1 MPNGQTKDIAGSH
14 HAGKAQEKS
23 KRPEAALRNLNSL
36 NCEPFPSEYLA
47 NDVMTEAP
55 LEKHAALLSD
65 ARLSHPAN
73 AEMRAHITTGLQQ
86 NHGNVYVQR
95 LLASRGIQ
103 AKLTATPPDDR
114 YEQEA
119 DRAANAIIAQAT
131 TPEIQR
137 QAEEEEEIQT
147 KMADSNRPQAI
158 QLQEIPEEEETVP
171 ARKSDYGPI
180 QMLQHQ
186 AEEEVQTKPLGGS
199 PSGEIPD
206 ALEAQI
212 QAAKTSGQPLPDS
225 LRTSLEP
232 HFGRDFGGVRIHTGG
247 EADDLSR
254 QLGARAFTTGHD
266 IFFREGEYQPQSDDG
281 KGLIAHEITHV
292 VQQNALGPSGRA
304 DRGQLLRL
312 QASPVEA
319 PGTTAEEK
327 TNSPATE
334 ESWLYGVFKEV
345 ASAEEVRAVVAFM
358 VDAGVRTSKITYLV
372 RQLLKTLSP
381 SQVFAVL
388 SELRKVPPE
397 NFEALFKALASP
409 SAAKLFKIIE
419 TAGLIIAII
428 IMAIDV
434 AAAIDKEEYGAAA
447 AVVYTFFMGL
457 GIPWAGFL
465 NALQAAIAA
474 IAPQYATHRFW
485 SVLRAVDPIAL
496 GSIVPDMCVTAVQSL
511 FSNHK
516 EELAEELVA
525 RMRKAGAG
533 IFVRF
538 GEWLAEEMY
547 DLAYPE
553 EREGGTAP
561 ARVPEFRALKSYEY
575 RH

>member
-1 MPNGQTKDIAGSH
+1 MAEHDTERVDAEKAARRSKKSLPLGDQKKAAAEPDANQLRQGTQTAG
-14 HAGKAQEKS
+14 A
-23 KRPEAALRNLNSL
+23 EAIL
-36 NCEPFPSEYLA
+36 
-47 NDVMTEAP
+47 
-55 LEKHAALLSD
+55 
-65 ARLSHPAN
+65 
-73 AEMRAHITTGLQQ
+73 GLQQ
-86 NHGNVYVQR
+86 SYGNAYVQR
-95 LLASRGIQ
+95 LLKSRTVQ
-103 AKLTATPPDDR
+103 PKLTVNPPDDQ
-114 YEQEA
+114 YEREA
-119 DRAANAIIAQAT
+119 DQVADAIAQA
-131 TPEIQR
+131 PVSQVQR
-137 QAEEEEEIQT
+137 QAEEEEEEKVQT
-147 KMADSNRPQAI
+147 KAVDSRIPQAI
-158 QLQEIPEEEETVP
+158 QLQAEEEEE
-171 ARKSDYGPI
+171 K
-180 QMLQHQ
+180 
-186 AEEEVQTKPLGGS
+186 VQTKLQRQAAPEEDEEKVQTRATDSGVPEVTQNLEERINAARG
-199 PSGEIPD
+199 SGE
-206 ALEAQI
+206 ALPGSVRA
-212 QAAKTSGQPLPDS
+212 SF
-225 LRTSLEP
+225 EP
-232 HFGRDFGGVRIHTGG
+232 HLGRDFGDVRVHRDS
-247 EADDLSR
+247 EADNLSR
-254 QLGARAFTTGHD
+254 DLGAKAFTTGKD
-266 IFFREGEYQPQSDDG
+266 IFFRNSDYQPDSDDG
-281 KGLIAHEITHV
+281 KRLLAHELTHV
-292 VQQNALGPSGRA
+292 VQQNALGPNGRA
-304 DRGQLLRL
+304 DRGHLLRS

-334 ESWLYGVFKEV
+334 ESWLYGVFREV

-381 SQVFAVL
+381 REVFEVL

-397 NFEALFKALASP
+397 KFEAVFKVFASP

-419 TAGLIIAII
+419 TAGLIIAVII
-428 IMAIDV
+428 AAIDV

-447 AVVYTFFMGL
+447 AVVYNFFMGL
-457 GIPWAGFL
+457 GVPWAGFL

-474 IAPQYATHRFW
+474 IAPEYATHRFW

-511 FSNHK
+511 FSNNK
-516 EELAEELVA
+516 EQLAEELVA

-561 ARVPEFRALKSYEY
+561 ARVPEFRALKMYEY